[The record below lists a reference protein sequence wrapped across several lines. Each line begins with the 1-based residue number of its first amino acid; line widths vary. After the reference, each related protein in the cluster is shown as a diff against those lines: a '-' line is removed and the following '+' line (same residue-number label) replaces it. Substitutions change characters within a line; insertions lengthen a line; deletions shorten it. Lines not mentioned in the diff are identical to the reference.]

1 MDRIKAIEVFV
12 AVVDNGSLT
21 RAAERLDVT
30 PAMVGKVLAQLET
43 HLGVQLLRR
52 TTRQQSLTDA
62 GRRFYEEGRRVLEQ
76 LSWAEAS
83 VTDLQA
89 QGQATLRISC
99 ATTLGQC
106 LIAPALAG
114 FQQEHPNV
122 RLVLELSN
130 SHVNPVE
137 EGFDLL
143 LRVGALDPD
152 LDLVAIRLGDY
163 RMALCASPEYL
174 AVHGTPKHVEHLV
187 RHRCLGNL
195 VWNRRSTWNLL
206 IGEAPQPWPDAIFL
220 SNDGPALRQVAL
232 AGGGILLQPEML
244 VEEDIASGRLIPL
257 LEDYLPASRPI
268 HALYRRDRF
277 PLTKVSSLV
286 DYLRRTLRSTLQD

>member
-30 PAMVGKVLAQLET
+30 SAMVGKVLAQLES

-76 LSWAEAS
+76 LSWAESS
-83 VTDLQA
+83 VTDM
-89 QGQATLRISC
+89 QGDVRGTLRISC

-106 LIAPALAG
+106 LVAPALAD
-114 FQQEHPNV
+114 FQRDHPHV
-122 RLVLELSN
+122 RVVLELSN

-152 LDLVAIRLGDY
+152 LDLVAVQLGDY
-163 RMALCASPEYL
+163 RMVMCASPEYL
-174 AVHGTPKHVEHLV
+174 AAHGTPTHAGDLV
-187 RHRCLGNL
+187 QHRCLGNL
-195 VWNRRSTWNLL
+195 VWNRRSTWN
-206 IGEAPQPWPDAIFL
+206 IVEDGVPQPWPESMFF

-232 AGGGILLQPEML
+232 AGGGILLQPRML
-244 VEEDIASGRLIPL
+244 VAGDIEAGRLVSL
-257 LEDYLPASRPI
+257 LEGNLPAPRPI

-277 PLTKVSSLV
+277 PQTKVSSLV
-286 DYLRRTLRSTLQD
+286 THLQRVLKTDLQD

>member
-30 PAMVGKVLAQLET
+30 SAMVGKVLAQLEA

-83 VTDLQA
+83 VADLQA
-89 QGQATLRISC
+89 QGQGTLRISC

-114 FQQEHPNV
+114 FQREHPNV
-122 RLVLELSN
+122 RVVLELSN

-137 EGFDLL
+137 DGFDLL

-152 LDLVAIRLGDY
+152 LDLVAVRLGDY
-163 RMALCASPEYL
+163 SMVLCASPEYL
-174 AVHGTPKHVEHLV
+174 AAHGTPTHVEHLSQ
-187 RHRCLGNL
+187 HRCLGNL
-195 VWNRRSTWNLL
+195 VWNRRSTWNLQ
-206 IGEAPQPWPDAIFL
+206 IADAPQPWPDSIFL

-232 AGGGILLQPEML
+232 AGGGILLQPKIL
-244 VEEDIASGRLIPL
+244 VAEDIASGRLVPL
-257 LEDYLPASRPI
+257 LEDSLPKSRPI

-286 DYLRRTLRSTLQD
+286 DYLRLVMRSAALD